1 MRIPV
6 IVFREDADLNPN
18 RQKDGR
24 FGFKTAVDPMKAAK
38 TKLSLQRSELK
49 AMERKREEVAKAGGS
64 EKELARLDLGL
75 SRKRKAIKATQDLI
89 ESMKAEPGKGLEP
102 KKSKVH
108 LMDEMLKRFQVRG
121 IEVFDDNV
129 FWDSE
134 EKSRAAFLEKSR
146 AAFIEKL
153 QRLESETGI
162 DGVKFLSSFEHMP
175 GSRGTIRMM
184 SNSDRSFATSFT
196 SGRELEMC
204 RKFQKGEDGKW
215 FVKND
220 FFFLDEQSQG
230 QGIGKKVLRD
240 QFESYQGS
248 KIDRVE
254 VDAALT
260 AGAYTWGRFGFTPRD
275 KEQYEFISEKLV
287 LRSRNNKDAIGEK
300 LARRIRDP
308 QTFRE
313 FVDSEKGKSYL
324 PGLEWAGAFHFNDK
338 PSVDRFNAYTGASLK
353 VKE

>member
-18 RQKDGR
+18 RGKDGR
-24 FGFKTAVDPMKAAK
+24 FGLKAAVDPMKAAK

-75 SRKRKAIKATQDLI
+75 SRKREAIKATQDLV
-89 ESMKAEPGKGLEP
+89 ERMKAEPGKGLEP
-102 KKSKVH
+102 EKPKVH
-108 LMDEMLKRFQVRG
+108 PIDEMLKRFQAKG
-121 IEVFDDNV
+121 IQVIG
-129 FWDSE
+129 DSTLRNSE
-134 EKSRAAFLEKSR
+134 EKSR

-162 DGVKFLSSFEHMP
+162 DGAKFLSSFEHMP
-175 GSRGTIRMM
+175 GSTGTLRMI
-184 SNSDRSFATSFT
+184 ATPNGRFSTEFT
-196 SGRELEMC
+196 SERGVKMNRE
-204 RKFQKGEDGKW
+204 FQKGGDGKW
-215 FVKND
+215 FVKNE
-220 FFFLDEQSQG
+220 FFFLDEQFQG
-230 QGIGKKVLRD
+230 QGTGKKVLRD

-254 VDAALT
+254 VDAGLT

-275 KEQYEFISEKLV
+275 KHQYEDLSDGLV
-287 LRSRNNKDAIGEK
+287 LRSKNNKDAIGAK

-324 PGLEWAGAFHFNDK
+324 PGLFWEGAFHFNDK
-338 PSVDRFNAYTGASLK
+338 PSVDRFNAYTGASIK

>member
-1 MRIPV
+1 
-6 IVFREDADLNPN
+6 
-18 RQKDGR
+18 
-24 FGFKTAVDPMKAAK
+24 
-38 TKLSLQRSELK
+38 
-49 AMERKREEVAKAGGS
+49 MERKREEVAKAGGS

-75 SRKRKAIKATQDLI
+75 SRKREAIKATQDLI
-89 ESMKAEPGKGLEP
+89 EKMKAEPGKGLKPEQP
-102 KKSKVH
+102 KVH
-108 LMDEMLKRFQVRG
+108 LIDEMLKRFQAKG
-121 IEVFDDNV
+121 IEVLDDTV

-134 EKSRAAFLEKSR
+134 EKSR

-162 DGVKFLSSFEHMP
+162 DGAKFLSSFEHMP
-175 GSRGTIRMM
+175 GSTGTIRMM
-184 SNSDRSFATSFT
+184 SDSNRSFATRFT
-196 SGRELEMC
+196 SGCDTEVC
-204 RKFQKGEDGKW
+204 RKFEKGEDGKW

-220 FFFLDEQSQG
+220 LFFLDDQFQG

-254 VDAALT
+254 VHAGLD

-275 KEQYEFISEKLV
+275 KEQYKVISERLGR
-287 LRSRNNKDAIGEK
+287 LSRNNKDAIGEK
-300 LARRIRDP
+300 LAKRIRDP

-324 PGLEWAGAFHFNDK
+324 PGLHWEGAFHFNDK

>member
-18 RQKDGR
+18 REKNGR
-24 FGFKTAVDPMKAAK
+24 FGLKAAVDPIKAAK

-75 SRKRKAIKATQDLI
+75 SRKREAIKATQDLV
-89 ESMKAEPGKGLEP
+89 ERMKAEPGKGLEP
-102 KKSKVH
+102 EKPKVH
-108 LMDEMLKRFQVRG
+108 PIDEMLKRFQAKG
-121 IEVFDDNV
+121 IQVIGDDSTLR
-129 FWDSE
+129 DSE
-134 EKSRAAFLEKSR
+134 EKSR

-162 DGVKFLSSFEHMP
+162 DGAKFLSSFEHMP
-175 GSRGTIRMM
+175 GSTGTLRMTDN
-184 SNSDRSFATSFT
+184 SNGKFYTEFT
-196 SGRELEMC
+196 SGRGVKMH
-204 RKFQKGEDGKW
+204 RKFQKGSDGKW
-215 FVKND
+215 FVKNEL
-220 FFFLDEQSQG
+220 FSLDAQSQG

-254 VDAALT
+254 VEATLT

-275 KEQYEFISEKLV
+275 KQQYEDLSNYLV
-287 LRSRNNKDAIGEK
+287 IRSKNNKDAIGEK

-324 PGLEWAGAFHFNDK
+324 PGLFWNGAFHFNDK
-338 PSVDRFNAYTGASLK
+338 PSVDRFNTYTGASLK